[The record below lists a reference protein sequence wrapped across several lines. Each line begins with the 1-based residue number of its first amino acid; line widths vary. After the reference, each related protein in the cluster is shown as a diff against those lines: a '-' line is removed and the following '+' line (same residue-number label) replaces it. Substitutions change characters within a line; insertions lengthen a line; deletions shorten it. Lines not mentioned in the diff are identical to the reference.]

1 MHQKETFVGQ
11 PLSCRQPVPFVGPDI
26 FWILIAFA
34 VQTIALGQAA
44 ALCLQKLVLCLFPA
58 LCGCGKLM
66 STAREYIVRSSFSLG
81 ALVKTDQ

>member
-58 LCGCGKLM
+58 LCGKLM
-66 STAREYIVRSSFSLG
+66 STAREYIVR